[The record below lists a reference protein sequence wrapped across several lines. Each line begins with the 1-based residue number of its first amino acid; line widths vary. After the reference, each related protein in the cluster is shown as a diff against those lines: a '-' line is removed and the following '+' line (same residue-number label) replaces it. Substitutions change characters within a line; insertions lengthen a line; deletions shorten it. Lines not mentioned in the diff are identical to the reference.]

1 MQKSS
6 LRKSEG
12 RKPFR
17 LLYITTIGNL
27 IKYSP
32 KTGPV
37 IKIEKWDVM
46 KLEIMGLVQKG
57 WSYPHINSYPQRKK
71 KKQKERKDYDYY
83 YYISCGFLH
92 DATGEISQS
101 SQSCQE
107 LIVVY

>member
-17 LLYITTIGNL
+17 LLYITTR
-27 IKYSP
+27 
-32 KTGPV
+32 
-37 IKIEKWDVM
+37 
-46 KLEIMGLVQKG
+46 
-57 WSYPHINSYPQRKK
+57 SYPHINSCPQRKK

-92 DATGEISQS
+92 DATG
-101 SQSCQE
+101 
-107 LIVVY
+107 V